1 MTKSSSL
8 ILDNDS
14 VSKKLDRIT
23 HQIIEENFNEKELF
37 LVGISKKGFKLAE
50 KISQLIGSIN
60 PSIQVN
66 LIELFVNKN
75 EPHEHPIA
83 LKPNTKLKNKK
94 VILIDD
100 VLNTGKTLIHA
111 ASFVLN
117 QSISKMNTIVL
128 VDRRHRLFPIKA
140 DWVGLTL
147 STTLQEHIR
156 VNFEKENILVY
167 LE

>member
-50 KISQLIGSIN
+50 KISQLISSIN

-66 LIELFVNKN
+66 LIELFINKN
-75 EPHEHPIA
+75 EPLEHPIA
-83 LKPNTKLKNKK
+83 LKPNTILKNKK
-94 VILIDD
+94 IILIDD
-100 VLNTGKTLIHA
+100 VLNSGKTLIHA

-117 QSISKMNTIVL
+117 QNISKMNTIVL

-156 VNFEKENILVY
+156 VNFEDENILVY

>member
-50 KISQLIGSIN
+50 KISQLISSIN

-66 LIELFVNKN
+66 LIELFINKN
-75 EPHEHPIA
+75 EPLEHPIA
-83 LKPNTKLKNKK
+83 LKPNTILKNKK
-94 VILIDD
+94 IILIDD
-100 VLNTGKTLIHA
+100 VLNSGKTLIHA

-117 QSISKMNTIVL
+117 QNISKMNTIVL

-156 VNFEKENILVY
+156 VNFENENILVY

>member
-50 KISQLIGSIN
+50 KISQLISSIN

-75 EPHEHPIA
+75 EPLEHPIA

-100 VLNTGKTLIHA
+100 VLNSGKTLIHA
-111 ASFVLN
+111 ASYVLN
-117 QSISKMNTIVL
+117 QNISKMNTIVL

-156 VNFEKENILVY
+156 VNFENENILVY